1 MASASPW
8 RVPAFRRLYAATAA
22 DQIGIQV
29 GHLAL
34 PLVALGLGASPGQ
47 IGLLAALGTS
57 AYLLIGLPSGVWV
70 DRLGCVPVLVSAA
83 LARVVLLTAVPLAW
97 WFGALTLPHLYAA
110 VLLTGCATVFFD
122 VASHSCLPAVVG
134 REALVRA
141 NAGVVSLYAVG
152 SVAGRGVGGLLVEV
166 LTAPVAVAAQ
176 AVSHLAAAI
185 SLTGIR
191 GGARGRT
198 RPAPKASRRLAAE
211 MRDGLRHVLGSR
223 ELRPLAV
230 GAALANL
237 GAQTVNTMVPVLFV
251 RQLGLP
257 AWLLGVYWVLC
268 GTATFVGARLARP
281 LAARRGCGWT
291 LATAGLCVAPAAL
304 LVPLLSRPPL
314 WCLAGA
320 AGMALVSVKIGIDN
334 VLGLSLRQGL
344 TPDALLGR
352 MNATFRF
359 LLMGSVALGSALS
372 GVIGEFAGVRAALWT
387 GAVILVVAA
396 LPLYF
401 SPVRTRRHLPG
412 TPAPEPDPVG

>member
-1 MASASPW
+1 MAYASPW

-70 DRLGCVPVLVSAA
+70 DRLGCVPVLVTAA
-83 LARVVLLTAVPLAW
+83 LARAVLLTAVPLAW
-97 WFGALTLPHLYAA
+97 WFGALTLPHLYTA

-152 SVAGRGVGGLLVEV
+152 SVAGRGAGGLLVEV

-191 GGARGRT
+191 DGAPRRT
-198 RPAPKASRRLAAE
+198 RPAPRRLAAG

-223 ELRPLAV
+223 ELRPLAL

-251 RQLGLP
+251 GRLGLP
-257 AWLLGVYWVLC
+257 AWLLGGYWALC
-268 GTATFVGARLARP
+268 GTAAFVGARIARP

-304 LVPLLSRPPL
+304 LIPLLSRPPL
-314 WCLAGA
+314 LCVAGA
-320 AGMALVSVKIGIDN
+320 AGMALVSVKIAIDT

-359 LLMGSVALGSALS
+359 LLMGSVALGSVLS

-401 SPVRTRRHLPG
+401 SPVRTRRHLPEA
-412 TPAPEPDPVG
+412 TVAERDPVT

>member
-1 MASASPW
+1 MAYASPW

-70 DRLGCVPVLVSAA
+70 DRLGCVPVLVTAA

-110 VLLTGCATVFFD
+110 VWLAGCATVFFD

-134 REALVRA
+134 RDALVRA
-141 NAGVVSLYAVG
+141 NAGVVGLYAVG
-152 SVAGRGVGGLLVEV
+152 SVAGRGMGGLLVEV

-191 GGARGRT
+191 DGTSRRT
-198 RPAPKASRRLAAE
+198 RPAPASRRLAAE
-211 MRDGLRHVLGSR
+211 MRDGLRHVLHSR
-223 ELRPLAV
+223 ELRSLAL
-230 GAALANL
+230 AAACANL
-237 GAQTVNTMVPVLFV
+237 GAQTVNTMVPVLFI

-257 AWLLGVYWVLC
+257 AWLLGVYWVFC

-281 LAARRGCGWT
+281 LAARWGCGWT

-304 LVPLLSRPPL
+304 LAPLLSRPPL
-314 WCLAGA
+314 LCAAGI
-320 AGMALVSVKIGIDN
+320 AGMALVSVKTGVDN

-387 GAVILVVAA
+387 GAVILVLAA

-401 SPVRTRRHLPG
+401 SPVRARRHLPG
-412 TPAPEPDPVG
+412 APVPEPDPVA